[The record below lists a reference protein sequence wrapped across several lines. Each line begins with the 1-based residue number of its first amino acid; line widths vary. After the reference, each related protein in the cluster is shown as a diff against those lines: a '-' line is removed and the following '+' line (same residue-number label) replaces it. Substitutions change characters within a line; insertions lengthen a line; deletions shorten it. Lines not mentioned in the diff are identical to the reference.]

1 MSICLG
7 FGLGLTHTK
16 GTGAVVPPPTGQ
28 LLIDGNPILI
38 DTFAIVFA

>member
-7 FGLGLTHTK
+7 MGLGLTNINFS
-16 GTGAVVPPPTGQ
+16 GEVVPPPTGQ

-38 DTFAIVFA
+38 DSYSIDFS